1 MHTVFCIIGR
11 TASGKSTIVNAVA
24 KDLNLKILKSYTTRA
39 RRQNEIG
46 DNCDHTF
53 ISAND
58 VDKYRDDMV
67 AYTERVGYCSFATK
81 EQLMSSDIYIINPS
95 GFSDLIESTKDI
107 PDLRLVDIWIDCD
120 SDQLIA
126 RSKSRLNS
134 DNWKENYDKE
144 EAEFA
149 RSYPN
154 IDYNESWHV
163 DNNNRYLSAAINHMK
178 QIIVILRLEERCM
191 SEVKEEDV

>member
-24 KDLNLKILKSYTTRA
+24 KDFNLKILKSYTTRA

-53 ISAND
+53 ISVND

-67 AYTERVGYCSFATK
+67 AYTERAGYCSFATK

-107 PDLRLVDIWIDCD
+107 PDLQLVDIWIDCD

-126 RSKSRLNS
+126 RSLSRSNS

-144 EAEFA
+144 ETEFT

-154 IDYNESWHV
+154 IDYSKSWHI
-163 DNNNRYLSAAINHMK
+163 DNNQYISAAINHME
-178 QIIVILRLEERCM
+178 QIIKHEEIYM
-191 SEVKEEDV
+191 SEAKENV

>member
-67 AYTERVGYCSFATK
+67 AYTERAGYCSFATK

-107 PDLRLVDIWIDCD
+107 LDLRLVDIWIDCD
-120 SDQLIA
+120 SDQLIT
-126 RSKSRLNS
+126 RSKSRSNS
-134 DNWKENYDKE
+134 DNWKENYNKE
-144 EAEFA
+144 EAEFT

-163 DNNNRYLSAAINHMK
+163 DNNRYISEAINYMK
-178 QIIVILRLEERCM
+178 QIIIIMKHEEIYM
-191 SEVKEEDV
+191 SEAKENV

>member
-24 KDLNLKILKSYTTRA
+24 KDFNLKILKSYTTRA

-53 ISAND
+53 INADD
-58 VDKYRDDMV
+58 VDKYRNDMV
-67 AYTERVGYCSFATK
+67 AYTERAGYCSFATK

-95 GFSDLIESTKDI
+95 GFSDLIESTKNI

-120 SDQLIA
+120 SDKLIA
-126 RSKSRLNS
+126 RSKSRSNS

-149 RSYPN
+149 RSYLN

-163 DNNNRYLSAAINHMK
+163 DNNRYISEAINDMK
-178 QIIVILRLEERCM
+178 QIIVIMKNQEIYM
-191 SEVKEEDV
+191 SEAKENV

>member
-53 ISAND
+53 ISADD
-58 VDKYRDDMV
+58 VDKYRNDMV
-67 AYTERVGYCSFATK
+67 AYTERAGYCSFATK
-81 EQLMSSDIYIINPS
+81 EQLMNSDIYIINPS

-126 RSKSRLNS
+126 RSKNRSNS

-149 RSYPN
+149 RLYLN

-163 DNNNRYLSAAINHMK
+163 DNNRYISEAINDMK
-178 QIIVILRLEERCM
+178 QIIVIMKNQEIYM
-191 SEVKEEDV
+191 SEAKENV

>member
-24 KDLNLKILKSYTTRA
+24 KDLNLKILKSYTTRT
-39 RRQNEIG
+39 RRQSEIG

-53 ISAND
+53 ISVDD

-67 AYTERVGYCSFATK
+67 AYTERAGYCSFATK
-81 EQLMSSDIYIINPS
+81 EQLMNSDIYIINPS

-107 PDLRLVDIWIDCD
+107 PDIRLVDIWIDCD

-126 RSKSRLNS
+126 RSKSRSNS

-144 EAEFA
+144 ETEFIKI
-149 RSYPN
+149 YPN
-154 IDYNESWHV
+154 IDYDKSWHV
-163 DNNNRYLSAAINHMK
+163 DNNQYVSAAINHMK
-178 QIIVILRLEERCM
+178 QIITVIKHEETYM
-191 SEVKEEDV
+191 SEAKENV

>member
-24 KDLNLKILKSYTTRA
+24 KDLNLKILKSYTTRT

-67 AYTERVGYCSFATK
+67 AYTERAGYCSFATK

-120 SDQLIA
+120 SDQLIT
-126 RSKSRLNS
+126 RSKSRSNS

-144 EAEFA
+144 EIEFM

-154 IDYNESWHV
+154 INYDKSWHV
-163 DNNNRYLSAAINHMK
+163 DNNHYISEAINHMK
-178 QIIVILRLEERCM
+178 QIISIMKHEEIYM
-191 SEVKEEDV
+191 SEAKENV

>member
-24 KDLNLKILKSYTTRA
+24 KDFNLKILKSYTTRA

-53 ISAND
+53 ISVND

-67 AYTERVGYCSFATK
+67 AYTERAGYCSFATK

-126 RSKSRLNS
+126 RSLSRSNS

-144 EAEFA
+144 ETEFTKI
-149 RSYPN
+149 YPN
-154 IDYNESWHV
+154 IDYDKSWHV
-163 DNNNRYLSAAINHMK
+163 DNNQYISAAINHMK
-178 QIIVILRLEERCM
+178 QIIIIMEHEEI
-191 SEVKEEDV
+191 

>member
-46 DNCDHTF
+46 GNCDHTF
-53 ISAND
+53 ISADD

-67 AYTERVGYCSFATK
+67 AYTERAGYCSFATK
-81 EQLMSSDIYIINPS
+81 EQLMNNDIYIINPS

-107 PDLRLVDIWIDCD
+107 SDIRLVDIWIDCD

-126 RSKSRLNS
+126 RSKSRSNS

-144 EAEFA
+144 ETEFA
-149 RSYPN
+149 KIYPN
-154 IDYNESWHV
+154 IDYDKSWHV
-163 DNNNRYLSAAINHMK
+163 DNNQYISAAINHMK
-178 QIIVILRLEERCM
+178 QIITVMKHEEI
-191 SEVKEEDV
+191 